1 MYILD
6 KFSVILEGYHEL
18 CQVDESLSRAH
29 VVQNFAKVLHRQWD
43 VKRTPGP
50 AQGAELLFRVLLE
63 NEICKCVSNI
73 NQFIKLNTAAMPCEQ
88 VRGRGTNR
96 IATCTHN
103 SKVSIYNQ

>member
-18 CQVDESLSRAH
+18 CQVDESLPRTH

-63 NEICKCVSNI
+63 NEICKCVRRHRTPLPDKAED
-73 NQFIKLNTAAMPCEQ
+73 KLFLN
-88 VRGRGTNR
+88 
-96 IATCTHN
+96 
-103 SKVSIYNQ
+103 